1 MLTLL
6 SILFLAMIAKLLFV
20 LLSVT
25 RFAMQRIYVDRINWC
40 GMVSGFL
47 RPSFIKKTY
56 GILSVNSSIA
66 NTLHDT

>member
-6 SILFLAMIAKLLFV
+6 SILFLTMIAKLLFV

>member
-1 MLTLL
+1 MLMLL

-25 RFAMQRIYVDRINWC
+25 RFVMQRIYVDRINWC

-47 RPSFIKKTY
+47 RLSFIKKTY

>member
-20 LLSVT
+20 LLLVT
-25 RFAMQRIYVDRINWC
+25 RFAMQRIYVDRINWY

-47 RPSFIKKTY
+47 RPSFTKKLTEFN
-56 GILSVNSSIA
+56 IEQ
-66 NTLHDT
+66 

>member
-1 MLTLL
+1 MLMLL

-25 RFAMQRIYVDRINWC
+25 RFVMQRIYVDRINWC

>member
-6 SILFLAMIAKLLFV
+6 SILFLVMIAKSLFV

-40 GMVSGFL
+40 SMVSGFL
-47 RPSFIKKTY
+47 RPSFTKKLTEFN
-56 GILSVNSSIA
+56 IEQ
-66 NTLHDT
+66 

>member
-1 MLTLL
+1 MLMLL

>member
-20 LLSVT
+20 LLSVK

-40 GMVSGFL
+40 GMVSGFCG
-47 RPSFIKKTY
+47 FVYKKTY

-66 NTLHDT
+66 NMLHDT

>member
-20 LLSVT
+20 LLSVK

-40 GMVSGFL
+40 GMVSGNKQRAWTCL
-47 RPSFIKKTY
+47 YQEEENLLLINCKAV
-56 GILSVNSSIA
+56 IL
-66 NTLHDT
+66 L

>member
-6 SILFLAMIAKLLFV
+6 SILFLTMIAKLLFV
-20 LLSVT
+20 LLLVT

-47 RPSFIKKTY
+47 RPLFTKKTY
-56 GILSVNSSIA
+56 GIYR
-66 NTLHDT
+66 

>member
-25 RFAMQRIYVDRINWC
+25 RFAMQRIDVDRINWC
-40 GMVSGFL
+40 GMASGFL
-47 RPSFIKKTY
+47 RPSFTKKTY

-66 NTLHDT
+66 NMLHDT

>member
-47 RPSFIKKTY
+47 RSSIYKKTY